1 MSARA
6 RRSPPPPRAWGAGLC
21 DCLQDPSLSCYAVIC
36 SCNATGQLYERTSK
50 RGSSCLLVAALLWF
64 LWIAMQ
70 SLSTTSNTLLQ
81 NVWTFACEW
90 WGGGLRVDRPRR
102 PPHDRERA
110 GLACWP
116 AWPRRRRRVDVLPLH
131 EPAVAA
137 AARPDP
143 LRCVRRHVRRLL
155 HRVLVRLLL
164 DRANASPRA
173 GDREQLHAVLERGRG
188 GARVVESGA
197 ACPQR

>member
-81 NVWTFACEW
+81 NVWTFECEW
-90 WGGGLRVDRPRR
+90 WGGGCEWTV
-102 PPHDRERA
+102 HDGRLTTASVLASLA
-110 GLACWP
+110 GLLGLAG
-116 AWPRRRRRVDVLPLH
+116 
-131 EPAVAA
+131 AVASTCFLCTS
-137 AARPDP
+137 RRS
-143 LRCVRRHVRRLL
+143 LRQRDQIPSDACGDTCGDCCTAYWCGCCSIVQMLRHE
-155 HRVLVRLLL
+155 RVTGS
-164 DRANASPRA
+164 NYMPCSSA
-173 GDREQLHAVLERGRG
+173 GVAVP
-188 GARVVESGA
+188 V
-197 ACPQR
+197 